1 MKNEVG
7 SHLGAIFG
15 QGGAQVGKKG
25 PGIGLK
31 IAKMGAFRESI
42 SQKKRFFQALFS
54 DAFLG
59 GIFNGFGRFLG
70 IILMLLGG
78 QMERKTEKAET

>member
-1 MKNEVG
+1 MKNEVW

-25 PGIGLK
+25 PGVGLK
-31 IAKMGAFRESI
+31 IAKMGGLGESI
-42 SQKKRFFQALFS
+42 SKKNRFFQALFS

-59 GIFNGFGRFLG
+59 CIFNGFGRFLG
-70 IILMLLGG
+70 LILDAFGSPNG
-78 QMERKTEKAET
+78 A

>member
-25 PGIGLK
+25 PGVGLK
-31 IAKMGAFRESI
+31 IAKMGAFGESI
-42 SQKKRFFQALFS
+42 SKKNRFFQALFFS
-54 DAFLG
+54 CFSGLH
-59 GIFNGFGRFLG
+59 F
-70 IILMLLGG
+70 
-78 QMERKTEKAET
+78 